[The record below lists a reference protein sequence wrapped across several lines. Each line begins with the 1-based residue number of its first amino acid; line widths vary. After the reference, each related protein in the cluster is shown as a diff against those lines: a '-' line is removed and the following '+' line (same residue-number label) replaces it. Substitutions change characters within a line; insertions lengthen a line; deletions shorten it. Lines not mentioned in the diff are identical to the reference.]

1 MKAKSAKLG
10 DVGVYAYARARA
22 GRTFEGGSR
31 PRVGAWAVSW
41 KKRRG
46 VFAES
51 GEVLEKSRLVF
62 FETITLATRTAK
74 IFCATCCEGEWK
86 CLPLKLKNTKIS

>member
-10 DVGVYAYARARA
+10 DVGVYAYVCARGG
-22 GRTFEGGSR
+22 GRTFERGNR
-31 PRVGAWAVSW
+31 RRVGGVGDEWRVG
-41 KKRRG
+41 KKGRD

-62 FETITLATRTAK
+62 SKESPSQL
-74 IFCATCCEGEWK
+74 E
-86 CLPLKLKNTKIS
+86 S

>member
-10 DVGVYAYARARA
+10 DVGVYAYVRARA

-31 PRVGAWAVSW
+31 PRVGAWAVSGELE
-41 KKRRG
+41 KRRG

-51 GEVLEKSRLVF
+51 GEVLEKNRLVF
-62 FETITLATRTAK
+62 RNNHPRNSNRENILRNLLR
-74 IFCATCCEGEWK
+74 W
-86 CLPLKLKNTKIS
+86 